1 MSCGAAS
8 SSRCVFVRSC
18 VFCGGEDKLELGSH
32 SWWGHVSLQTLWET
46 KNCISLFVCTVCL
59 YLILVCTL
67 LEKVLNKNNT
77 VIRQSVV
84 KHSEFFKFFLW
95 CEMLTDVLKIKS
107 QFQIIISSMIWT
119 VIMRGFSSKASWS
132 HLLYYKYKIYKT
144 LLLLLLPLPQLLY
157 KHNSNN

>member
-1 MSCGAAS
+1 MSLSGRVFSVVARTNLS
-8 SSRCVFVRSC
+8 SEAIR
-18 VFCGGEDKLELGSH
+18 GEDMLVFRHFERLK
-32 SWWGHVSLQTLWET
+32 TA
-46 KNCISLFVCTVCL
+46 ISLFVCTVCL

-107 QFQIIISSMIWT
+107 QFQIIISSMI
-119 VIMRGFSSKASWS
+119 
-132 HLLYYKYKIYKT
+132 
-144 LLLLLLPLPQLLY
+144 
-157 KHNSNN
+157 